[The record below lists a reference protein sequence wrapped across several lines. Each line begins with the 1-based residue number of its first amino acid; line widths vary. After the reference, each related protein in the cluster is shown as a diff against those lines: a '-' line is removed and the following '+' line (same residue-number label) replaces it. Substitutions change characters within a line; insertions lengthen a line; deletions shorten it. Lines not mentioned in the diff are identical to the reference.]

1 MDQRERRVDQE
12 NNLSVE
18 VINIEVT
25 EWDQI
30 GALERCVHS
39 LAMAMEEVDDEEVK
53 AMLHRDIACLLL
65 LREDLKDAVGCDT
78 EPTRPN

>member
-1 MDQRERRVDQE
+1 
-12 NNLSVE
+12 
-18 VINIEVT
+18 
-25 EWDQI
+25 
-30 GALERCVHS
+30 
-39 LAMAMEEVDDEEVK
+39 MAMEEVDDEEVK

>member
-30 GALERCVHS
+30 GALERCIHS
-39 LAMAMEEVDDEEVK
+39 LSLACEEIDDKEVK

-65 LREDLKDAVGCDT
+65 LREDLKDAVDCDT
-78 EPTRPN
+78 EPTLPN

>member
-1 MDQRERRVDQE
+1 
-12 NNLSVE
+12 
-18 VINIEVT
+18 
-25 EWDQI
+25 
-30 GALERCVHS
+30 
-39 LAMAMEEVDDEEVK
+39 MEEVDDEEVK